1 MDELFAIGAKC
12 LLASKGAELQE
23 EDLEMSGFNP
33 KMERLSP
40 KKTGNLL
47 EEAQGSPGVQISFL
61 KGNLARRLLR
71 PSLFAPELCPP
82 PPLHRWIAWL
92 KPPPMLLSSSA
103 SLGPGASL
111 AGHSASQAQD
121 LRRRECEPRDIG
133 RRAVQAERRATAK
146 ALSMSYKW
154 DHGACCLACLL
165 PLLV

>member
-71 PSLFAPELCPP
+71 LSLFTPELCPSRPRCIAGSRAAGYFLLVCYLERQPAVHSPWP
-82 PPLHRWIAWL
+82 PP
-92 KPPPMLLSSSA
+92 
-103 SLGPGASL
+103 G
-111 AGHSASQAQD
+111 Q
-121 LRRRECEPRDIG
+121 EP
-133 RRAVQAERRATAK
+133 
-146 ALSMSYKW
+146 
-154 DHGACCLACLL
+154 
-165 PLLV
+165 